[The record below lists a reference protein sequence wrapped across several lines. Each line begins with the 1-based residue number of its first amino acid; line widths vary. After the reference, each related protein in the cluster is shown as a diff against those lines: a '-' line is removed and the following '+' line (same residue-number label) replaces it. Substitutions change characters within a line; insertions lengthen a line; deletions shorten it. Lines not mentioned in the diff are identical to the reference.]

1 MPEKGRHHLLL
12 VWLIFSGLLSFA
24 LVMSWHLGFLHML
37 YDGDRSRISWLI
49 TLLYIFVY
57 IHCFKRIVTISGQ
70 INSTRTAEKV
80 ITGTDSIS
88 LGNRDGTVVVNDKQP
103 LPASPLAD
111 YIHDLLCIYSSN
123 RKAGPIDAGND
134 NTDLIDVY
142 ESRLRSQHDIG
153 WFLSDMMIKL
163 GLLGTI
169 VGFVLM
175 LGSVVDVTDFDVNTM
190 QSILKQMSSGMGTAL
205 YTTFAGLIC
214 SMLTA
219 IQYQMLDRGAEEI
232 LDTIRH
238 LSQVYVIPRISS
250 HA

>member
-1 MPEKGRHHLLL
+1 MPEKGPHHLLL
-12 VWLIFSGLLSFA
+12 LWLIFTGLLLFA
-24 LVMSWHLGFLHML
+24 LVMSWHFGFLNLL
-37 YDGDRSRISWLI
+37 YEGDRSRISWLI

-57 IHCFKRIVTISGQ
+57 MHCFKRILVISGQ
-70 INSTRTAEKV
+70 INSTRTAEEV
-80 ITGTDSIS
+80 ITATDN
-88 LGNRDGTVVVNDKQP
+88 LDLANRNGMILVNHDQP
-103 LPASPLAD
+103 LAPSPLAD
-111 YIHDLLCIYSSN
+111 YIHDLMSIYTGNREDRSFESS
-123 RKAGPIDAGND
+123 ND
-134 NTDLIDVY
+134 NTDLIQVY
-142 ESRLRSQHDIG
+142 ESRLKSQHDIG
-153 WFLSDMMIKL
+153 WFLSDIMIKL

-232 LDTIRH
+232 LDTIKH
-238 LSQVYVIPRISS
+238 LSQVYIIPRI
-250 HA
+250 